1 MSDRVERLMAVARAW
16 LDRWRWTRITR
27 AAVVGFVSHEGLQYA
42 GSMAYFSVLSIVN
55 LLVLGVVVTS
65 TAVGEEAARQ
75 FIIDRVTSG
84 SPIDAT
90 LIGDLI
96 DNALASRGGV
106 TVLGVVLVTW
116 GALGAFG
123 ALSGGIGKVF
133 QDAAPRRPFWQDR
146 LIGLMLLV
154 AAGALGL
161 GSVVFG
167 IVTDVVAR
175 LAKPVAGAGPGDLL
189 LSAVGLVLPMLT
201 VFAAFFVV
209 YRIVP
214 NRRLTAAEIWPGAL
228 VATALWTALRIGFT
242 FYATRI
248 ARYDSVFGPIA
259 AGISLLVFLYFSSVI
274 VLVGAEVTRASAL
287 EDEQRTTAI
296 E

>member
-1 MSDRVERLMAVARAW
+1 
-16 LDRWRWTRITR
+16 
-27 AAVVGFVSHEGLQYA
+27 
-42 GSMAYFSVLSIVN
+42 
-55 LLVLGVVVTS
+55 VLG
-65 TAVGEEAARQ
+65 
-75 FIIDRVTSG
+75 
-84 SPIDAT
+84 
-90 LIGDLI
+90 L
-96 DNALASRGGV
+96 
-106 TVLGVVLVTW
+106 VLVTW
-116 GALGAFG
+116 GALGAFS

-133 QDAAPRRPFWQDR
+133 QDAAPRRPVWQDR

-167 IVTDVVAR
+167 IITDVVAR
-175 LAKPVAGAGPGDLL
+175 LAKPVAGAAPSDLL
-189 LSAVGLVLPMLT
+189 LGAVGLVLPMLT
-201 VFAAFFVV
+201 VFAAFFLV

-287 EDEQRTTAI
+287 EDEQTTTAI

>member
-1 MSDRVERLMAVARAW
+1 MSERVERLMGAARAW

-27 AAVVGFVSHEGLQYA
+27 AAVFGFVSHEGLQYA

-55 LLVLGVVVTS
+55 LFVLGVVVTS
-65 TAVGEEAARQ
+65 VAVGEAAARQ

-84 SPIDAT
+84 SPIDPT
-90 LIGDLI
+90 LVGDLI
-96 DNALASRGGV
+96 DHALASRGGI
-106 TVLGVVLVTW
+106 TVLGLVLVTW
-116 GALGAFG
+116 GALGAFA

-146 LIGLMLLV
+146 LIGLLLLV
-154 AAGALGL
+154 TAGALGL
-161 GSVVFG
+161 GSVVIG
-167 IVTDVVAR
+167 IATDILAR
-175 LAKPVAGAGPGDLL
+175 LARPVAGAGPGDLL
-189 LSAVGLVLPMLT
+189 LGAVGVVLPMVT
-201 VFAAFFVV
+201 VFAAFFVI
-209 YRIVP
+209 YRVVP

-228 VATALWTALRIGFT
+228 VATVLWTALRLGFT
-242 FYATRI
+242 VYATRI